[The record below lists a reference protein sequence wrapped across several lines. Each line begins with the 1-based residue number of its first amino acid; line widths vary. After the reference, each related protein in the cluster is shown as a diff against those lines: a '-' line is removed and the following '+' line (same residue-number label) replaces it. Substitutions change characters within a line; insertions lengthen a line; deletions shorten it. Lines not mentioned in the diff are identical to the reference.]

1 MLENVRFWCFIS
13 LYYASGTFRSLMTLS
28 PVKKLSL
35 GISLL
40 AIILAASVAASGQ
53 KRFYLAPDDHT
64 DYYWTADEATYR
76 QAFLTMIDY
85 YLNKMDETQS
95 NPSDLQMRWSCD
107 GSLWMWEFEQNR
119 SSAQFNRFIERVR
132 DGHMSVPMNPLVVA
146 QGGSNAESVLRG
158 MLYSGRI
165 ERRYN
170 LRFPMAVAME
180 NQTMPYGLSSLW
192 AGAGAKY
199 SWKGVCNCATEVTGL
214 NNRDREIYYSGGRDG
229 SQVLMKWQSQYT
241 TNKMFGSYIE
251 ADDPVATIGFADN
264 SMLFQQKYPFSV
276 IGAFGRGGDDLQYT
290 SDEFIAVAQQQSTPG
305 RRVIISNQEDFF
317 RDFEAS
323 YGPQLETFSA
333 AFGNEWDV
341 LIASMAEVS
350 SRVKRASE
358 KLRSAEAMAT
368 LVALE
373 QPSFMTSRIAER
385 DRAMID
391 LGLYYEHDWTADGAV
406 TRAQRAAW
414 HRKVENEITQYVDKL
429 YDDAKYDLG
438 RMISRT
444 GNTERF
450 FVFNPLSWA
459 RTDFADIPVRGYR
472 KVRAVDAATGVE
484 VPSQLMTFGT
494 QRILRVLA
502 SDVPSV
508 GYKVFEIRS
517 GAPAV
522 LPNAAVQNGATIEN
536 GTYRL
541 TIAPDGAISSLID
554 KTRNNRETVRNIGG
568 KLLNDL
574 GGDRSGTVTVENV
587 GPVSVT
593 LRAVSGSPLRHT
605 TRVTL
610 FRDIDRIDVRNDITE
625 NFGNVKTWSYSFDIN
640 SPDVWHEEVGAVIRG
655 KMLASGGHYSP
666 KNARY
671 DWLTLNHFADITDGG
686 SNAFGVTL
694 SNWDNSFMQ
703 LGSSAPRVFDTT
715 TPQINVLAG
724 GQVDGPNLGI
734 RDQGGDGYFL
744 QRFALKTHGGFDQ
757 TAAMRFSLEHQNA
770 FVTGRIG
777 GLGDQ
782 VRQYPASSF
791 SFLQISDPNVMLWAL
806 KPAEDGIGQGVAAR
820 VWNQAGSPLSYSL
833 SLARPIA
840 SAHRVTHV
848 ETRIAPAN
856 VSSGNLYAYVNQQQI
871 QTHLLK
877 LP

>member
-1 MLENVRFWCFIS
+1 
-13 LYYASGTFRSLMTLS
+13 MTLS

-391 LGLYYEHDWTADGAV
+391 LGCIMST
-406 TRAQRAAW
+406 T
-414 HRKVENEITQYVDKL
+414 
-429 YDDAKYDLG
+429 G
-438 RMISRT
+438 R
-444 GNTERF
+444 
-450 FVFNPLSWA
+450 P
-459 RTDFADIPVRGYR
+459 
-472 KVRAVDAATGVE
+472 
-484 VPSQLMTFGT
+484 
-494 QRILRVLA
+494 
-502 SDVPSV
+502 
-508 GYKVFEIRS
+508 
-517 GAPAV
+517 
-522 LPNAAVQNGATIEN
+522 
-536 GTYRL
+536 
-541 TIAPDGAISSLID
+541 
-554 KTRNNRETVRNIGG
+554 TVRSRG
-568 KLLNDL
+568 
-574 GGDRSGTVTVENV
+574 RSVRRGTARSKMRSLSMWT
-587 GPVSVT
+587 
-593 LRAVSGSPLRHT
+593 
-605 TRVTL
+605 
-610 FRDIDRIDVRNDITE
+610 
-625 NFGNVKTWSYSFDIN
+625 N
-640 SPDVWHEEVGAVIRG
+640 SMMTPNTI
-655 KMLASGGHYSP
+655 SGG
-666 KNARY
+666 
-671 DWLTLNHFADITDGG
+671 
-686 SNAFGVTL
+686 
-694 SNWDNSFMQ
+694 
-703 LGSSAPRVFDTT
+703 
-715 TPQINVLAG
+715 
-724 GQVDGPNLGI
+724 
-734 RDQGGDGYFL
+734 
-744 QRFALKTHGGFDQ
+744 
-757 TAAMRFSLEHQNA
+757 
-770 FVTGRIG
+770 
-777 GLGDQ
+777 
-782 VRQYPASSF
+782 
-791 SFLQISDPNVMLWAL
+791 
-806 KPAEDGIGQGVAAR
+806 
-820 VWNQAGSPLSYSL
+820 
-833 SLARPIA
+833 
-840 SAHRVTHV
+840 
-848 ETRIAPAN
+848 
-856 VSSGNLYAYVNQQQI
+856 
-871 QTHLLK
+871 
-877 LP
+877 